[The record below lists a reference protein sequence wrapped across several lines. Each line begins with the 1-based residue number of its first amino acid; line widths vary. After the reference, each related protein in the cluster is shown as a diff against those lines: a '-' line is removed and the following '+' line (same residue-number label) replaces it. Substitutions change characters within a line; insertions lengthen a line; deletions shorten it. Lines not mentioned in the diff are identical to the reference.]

1 MQGLGILAAI
11 IVGGLAGW
19 IGSRIMGA
27 NTGLLLNI
35 VLGIVG
41 AVVANFLLR
50 IIGISASP
58 TWIAQGAVGLLGACI
73 LIAGWRML
81 RGR

>member
-1 MQGLGILAAI
+1 MQGLGLLAAI

-27 NTGLLLNI
+27 NTGLFVNI
-35 VLGIVG
+35 GLGILG

-50 IIGISASP
+50 LIGISASP

-73 LIAGWRML
+73 LIAGWRMI
-81 RGR
+81 RGK

>member
-1 MQGLGILAAI
+1 MGWLAAI
-11 IVGGLAGW
+11 FIGGLAGW

-41 AVVANFLLR
+41 AMVANVLLR
-50 IIGISASP
+50 IIGLAAGP
-58 TWIAQGAVGLLGACI
+58 NWIEQGAVGLLGACI